1 MKVAVKRL
9 IRGEKGQA
17 MILAVILLL
26 VGGLTISSLLSYMG
40 TGLFVGQV
48 YEGRVAEL
56 YAADAGVEDAVWK
69 IQNQD
74 GYLPC
79 NPSSPPRTY
88 NITVNDK
95 NVAVN
100 ITSEFS
106 VSNLTFVYHVVAT
119 ATGDGSGTQIDA
131 YINGENRYGDYT
143 GILNNVLTSQYDIE
157 LSPGVNITPLEGD
170 HSPVE
175 NYPGDWPPP
184 EELQEFYWEQ
194 VEDVEPYGSGT
205 LDVKDYAATGIGPF
219 YRNGAFDNKGI
230 TNTGASDL
238 TLKLNGTVYITGDTE
253 IGTSGGN
260 PFTLDLNGHTI
271 FVASNSSDPQ
281 KALWI
286 GGKCNIEGFGII
298 VAVGDIYFEPNIE
311 AGMTDPVFIMSV
323 LGTTT
328 LNPGGDF
335 YGSIAGSVEVD
346 LQPNSS
352 LNYPEDEGWFGDLNF
367 LIGFQDLLYSIYS
380 WEVSQQ

>member
-9 IRGEKGQA
+9 IRDEKGQA

-26 VGGLTISSLLSYMG
+26 VGGLAVSSLLSYMG

-79 NPSSPPRTY
+79 SPSSSPRTY
-88 NITVNDK
+88 NITINDK

-106 VSNLTFVYHVVAT
+106 AENLTYIYRVVAT

-131 YINGENRYGDYT
+131 YINGESRYGDYS
-143 GILNNVLTSQYDIE
+143 GILNNVLTSQGDIE

-170 HSPVE
+170 HSPVDY
-175 NYPGDWPPP
+175 YPGDWPPQ
-184 EELQEFYWEQ
+184 EELVEFYLEQ
-194 VEDVEPYGSGT
+194 VEDVEPYGSDTIDINGVDMELGPLYRDGELEIVNTSNTPATLTLTGT
-205 LDVKDYAATGIGPF
+205 L
-219 YRNGAFDNKGI
+219 
-230 TNTGASDL
+230 
-238 TLKLNGTVYITGDTE
+238 YITGDTL
-253 IGTSGGN
+253 IGKTGKD
-260 PFTLDLNGHTI
+260 FTLDLNGHTI

-281 KALWI
+281 KALWM
-286 GGKCNIEGFGII
+286 GGQCNIEGFGILI
-298 VAVGDIYFEPNIE
+298 AVGDIYFEPNIE
-311 AGMTDPVFIMSV
+311 GGMTDPIFIMSIS
-323 LGTTT
+323 GTTT

-346 LQPNSS
+346 LQPGSS
-352 LNYPEDEGWFGDLNF
+352 LNYPEDEGWFTDLNF
-367 LIGFQDLLYSIYS
+367 LIGVVELIYSINS
-380 WEVSQQ
+380 WEINQQ